1 VRTIFLVPLGNTDR
15 RFVDELRSPLEQI
28 FKAAVET
35 REFPFEIE
43 EFYDGHRNQFNSTG
57 ILLRMKRQFL
67 PLVSTDPDHIKSARL
82 LAVMSQDLF
91 IPILTYV
98 FGEAEL
104 GGRVAVVSYHR
115 LENQRYGLPSDGN
128 LLITRL
134 CKEAIHELGHAFGLV
149 HCPSHACVMH
159 TSNYVEDI
167 DLKGSEFCDYCR
179 RQLAID

>member
-1 VRTIFLVPLGNTDR
+1 
-15 RFVDELRSPLEQI
+15 VDELHSPLEQI
-28 FKAAVET
+28 FQAAVET
-35 REFPFEIE
+35 REFPFDIE

-67 PLVSTDPDHIKSARL
+67 PLVSTDPDHNKSARL
-82 LAVMSQDLF
+82 LGVMSQDLF

-115 LENQRYGLPSDGN
+115 LENQRYGLPSDDTV
-128 LLITRL
+128 LIKRL
-134 CKEAIHELGHAFGLV
+134 CKEAVHELGHSFGLL
-149 HCPSHACVMH
+149 HCSSHACVMH

-167 DLKGSEFCDYCR
+167 DLKGGEFCGLCR
-179 RQLAID
+179 QELVIG